1 MALKKRGR
9 KIKEGTNKRQP
20 VLRVGVTCAMCTRF
34 PCFKGIETI
43 SSNLAETCHSF
54 NAKKKK

>member
-1 MALKKRGR
+1 MTKEKDQKGR
-9 KIKEGTNKRQP
+9 P
-20 VLRVGVTCAMCTRF
+20 VLRSGVTCAMCIKF

-54 NAKKKK
+54 GTKKQR